1 VLLRYIVSFTGTCF
15 IRDTHFCYTEVLGG
29 PKGARSEGV
38 SHQWA
43 DKDVLLITRSSGSD
57 KEEYGKE
64 QKMSITKYSMSV
76 ESRNEEGTVS
86 AVVQSIQ
93 RIRSSLETIAYG

>member
-1 VLLRYIVSFTGTCF
+1 
-15 IRDTHFCYTEVLGG
+15 
-29 PKGARSEGV
+29 
-38 SHQWA
+38 
-43 DKDVLLITRSSGSD
+43 
-57 KEEYGKE
+57 
-64 QKMSITKYSMSV
+64 MSITKYSMSV